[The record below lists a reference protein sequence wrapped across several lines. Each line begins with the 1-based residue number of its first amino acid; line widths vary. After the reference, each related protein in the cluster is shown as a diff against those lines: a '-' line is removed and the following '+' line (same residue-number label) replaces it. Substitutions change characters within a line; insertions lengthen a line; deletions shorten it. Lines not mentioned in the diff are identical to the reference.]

1 MNVPAPSTGAQRRTW
16 GATAVTTVALQWG
29 VILVLGAVAWML
41 AGQASAWSLLGGG
54 AAVALP
60 NALFALW
67 LSLRRRQG
75 GSLAVSMLLGEVCK
89 LALTITLLLVM
100 IVELKPVM
108 SWPALL
114 VGVIAALKAQWL
126 AVWVTRDF

>member
-29 VILVLGAVAWML
+29 VVLSLGAIAWIL
-41 AGQASAWSLLGGG
+41 AGKTGFLSLFGGG

-67 LSLRRRQG
+67 LSLRQRQG
-75 GSLAVSMLLGEVCK
+75 GTLAVAMLVGEIFK
-89 LALTITLLLVM
+89 LVLTIVLLLAIV
-100 IVELKPVM
+100 VELKPAL
-108 SWPALL
+108 SWPALI

-126 AVWVTRDF
+126 ALWVTRKF